1 MKARLSLL
9 VTSLMMSASGMAQ
22 QLDVMSDT
30 WVCCD
35 GLGRTVASSDSG
47 VTREEKDTA
56 CTVGIF
62 YYVWHG
68 QHGDEVKDIT

>member
-1 MKARLSLL
+1 
-9 VTSLMMSASGMAQ
+9 MAQ

-62 YYVWHG
+62 YYVWLG
-68 QHGDEVKDIT
+68 QH